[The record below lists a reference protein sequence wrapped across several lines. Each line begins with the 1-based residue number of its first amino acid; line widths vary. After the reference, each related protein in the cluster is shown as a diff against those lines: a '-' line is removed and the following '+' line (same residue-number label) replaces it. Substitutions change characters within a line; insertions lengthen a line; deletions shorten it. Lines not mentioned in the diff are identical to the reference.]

1 MQIVKQLLPL
11 IASAFI
17 LSSGT
22 AMAAGDPVD
31 GKRVFKKCKVC
42 HNAQKNKHKVGP
54 TLVGIIGR
62 TAGTSKDQK
71 SKLFRYSKAMK
82 QAGADGIVWNAE
94 NLDKYLTKPKAFIPK
109 NKMTFPGLKKPA
121 DRKNVITYLKSLA
134 KQ

>member
-1 MQIVKQLLPL
+1 
-11 IASAFI
+11 
-17 LSSGT
+17 
-22 AMAAGDPVD
+22 
-31 GKRVFKKCKVC
+31 
-42 HNAQKNKHKVGP
+42 
-54 TLVGIIGR
+54 
-62 TAGTSKDQK
+62 
-71 SKLFRYSKAMK
+71 MK